1 MFGHVDLKHLG
12 RMWCLVSVFVI
23 FNGLVDLHSI
33 KINISFILH
42 VLRFEG
48 IISTIKVVYDLEV
61 MVQID
66 IACAMVYKLD
76 LSSSSHQWGPHLRI
90 FATRPC
96 TAAEV
101 MTFLFIKGH
110 C

>member
-1 MFGHVDLKHLG
+1 MDWLTFIALKL
-12 RMWCLVSVFVI
+12 
-23 FNGLVDLHSI
+23 
-33 KINISFILH
+33 NISFILH

-48 IISTIKVVYDLEV
+48 IISAIKLVYDLEV
-61 MVQID
+61 LVQID
-66 IACAMVYKLD
+66 TACAMVSKLD
-76 LSSSSHQWGPHLRI
+76 LSSSSKQCGPHFRF

>member
-1 MFGHVDLKHLG
+1 MFGYVDLKHLG
-12 RMWCLVSVFVI
+12 CMWCLISVFFI

-33 KINISFILH
+33 KIKHFIYLH

-66 IACAMVYKLD
+66 IACAMVSKVD
-76 LSSSSHQWGPHLRI
+76 LSSSSQQWGPHFRVFLQ
-90 FATRPC
+90 PC
-96 TAAEV
+96 HAQP
-101 MTFLFIKGH
+101 LK
-110 C
+110 